1 MTNKE
6 QQEEELEVLQSI
18 YEGDDNFKITGD
30 STFQYKYG
38 EHNSYKSLVVE
49 ISWGQDYP
57 EAPPTINLDT
67 FYNKHIIEHVKTK
80 IINGLKEQV
89 EDLLD
94 TAMTYTLFEWVKENY
109 DDLVREQPDAPLANT
124 KSDADF
130 RQSEVM
136 DDSLKKK
143 ERKEQLTKH
152 QKRRLY
158 EKMGNA
164 TGEKPRGWNWVDIV
178 KHLSQTGSQDS

>member
-1 MTNKE
+1 MTHKE
-6 QQEEELEVLQSI
+6 EQDEELEVLQSI
-18 YEGDDNFKITGD
+18 YEGDDNFKVTGD

-49 ISWGQDYP
+49 ISWGDDYP
-57 EAPPTINLDT
+57 EAPPTVNVDT
-67 FYNKHIIEHVKTK
+67 FYNKHIVANVKSK
-80 IINGLKEQV
+80 ILGGLKEQV
-89 EDLLD
+89 EDLLG

-109 DDLVREQPDAPLANT
+109 DDLVADQPDAPIANT
-124 KSDADF
+124 RSDADLS
-130 RQSEVM
+130 QTDMTEET
-136 DDSLKKK
+136 LKKK
-143 ERKEQLTKH
+143 EKKEQLTKH